1 MFCICSNDEMERI
14 DERAV
19 SEILLAA
26 PGWARVGL
34 AMPDERLR
42 VCAADALAATI
53 NERLAKSPAPDRNQ
67 LNLPL

>member
-1 MFCICSNDEMERI
+1 MFYICSIYRMERI

-19 SEILLAA
+19 SAILLAA

-34 AMPDERLR
+34 AMPDEQLR
-42 VCAADALAATI
+42 ERAADALAATI
-53 NERLAKSPAPDRNQ
+53 GERLFRPPAADRNQ

>member
-1 MFCICSNDEMERI
+1 MFHICSNEQMERI

-19 SEILLAA
+19 SAILLAA

-42 VCAADALAATI
+42 ERAADALAATI
-53 NERLAKSPAPDRNQ
+53 SERLASAPAADRNQ
-67 LNLPL
+67 LKLPL

>member
-1 MFCICSNDEMERI
+1 MERI

-19 SEILLAA
+19 SAILLAA

-42 VCAADALAATI
+42 ERAADALAATI
-53 NERLAKSPAPDRNQ
+53 SERLASTPAPDRNQ

>member
-1 MFCICSNDEMERI
+1 MERI

-19 SEILLAA
+19 SAILLAA

-34 AMPDERLR
+34 AMPDEQMRER
-42 VCAADALAATI
+42 AADALAATI
-53 NERLAKSPAPDRNQ
+53 NERLSRASTVDRNQ